1 MKRLNGMDILLC
13 MNDVDDG
20 LVMESMELLGP
31 VLMQTPVPKP
41 RRGLFGLYG
50 ASAWAAAVGVV
61 AAVGLI
67 ASVILAGPRIS
78 DMLSAFFGPDETES
92 TEETTEG
99 EPEIELIPIPEDAI
113 RYWERPDDATAYVSG
128 LEFTEGNYLVIPA
141 VSPSGFPVRGIG
153 EEAFKDHTELVR
165 VTVPEGVDTI
175 NPRAFYFC
183 SSLVTVDLPGTLSQI
198 HSMAFAG
205 CSSLTA
211 LELPDGLSRIG
222 SYAFSLCASLREIEL
237 PDQLGYLEP
246 YAFRKCGSLTS
257 VTIPATVNQ
266 SMKGFAYLL
275 EGTFYDCVS
284 LETVILPDNLDRIGE
299 KCFAGCLSLQRLELP
314 NQINVD
320 DYAFANCTALTEVI
334 VNGSLST
341 GSAAFWRC
349 SSLRHVAGAGYS
361 LLHSSHAFSGCFAL
375 TELTVT
381 DTLEQW
387 ALNEEEDI
395 TEKFPYVS
403 IVHCADGDVT
413 YNGQTGVP
421 SLKFAS
427 QGDGTCAVTG
437 IGTYPDGDVV
447 IPAVSDEG
455 DTVVEIRG
463 FNEMAMVRSL
473 TIPTSV
479 TTIKSLNKCYELT
492 HIVYEGTVAEWNAI
506 SFGKDWLPPYSHITV
521 YCTDGE
527 ISLEG

>member
-1 MKRLNGMDILLC
+1 MTRLKGMDILMR

-20 LVMESMELLGP
+20 LVLESMELLSS
-31 VLMQTPVPKP
+31 VLLQAPAKKT
-41 RRGLFGLYG
+41 RRGLFGLVG
-50 ASAWAAAVGVV
+50 TSAWAAAVGLVV
-61 AAVGLI
+61 AVGL
-67 ASVILAGPRIS
+67 AVSVIFAGPGLAG
-78 DMLSAFFGPDETES
+78 MLSALLHP
-92 TEETTEG
+92 EETTME
-99 EPEIELIPIPEDAI
+99 EPEETEPEETEPEVELVPIPEDAI
-113 RYWERPDDATAYVSG
+113 HYREMPDVGKAYVTG
-128 LEFTEGNYLVIPA
+128 LDVTDGNYLVIPN
-141 VSPSGFPVRGIG
+141 VSPSGLPVQAIDSD
-153 EEAFKDHTELVR
+153 AFAHHTELVR
-165 VTVPEGVDTI
+165 VTLPESVRTI
-175 NPRAFYFC
+175 YQRAFAGC
-183 SSLVTVDLPGTLSQI
+183 SSLVTVDLPEGVET
-198 HSMAFAG
+198 
-205 CSSLTA
+205 
-211 LELPDGLSRIG
+211 IG
-222 SYAFSLCASLREIEL
+222 SHAFSQCASLREIEL
-237 PDQLGYLEP
+237 PANLAHLEP
-246 YAFRKCGSLTS
+246 YAFRKCSSLTS
-257 VTIPATVNQ
+257 VTISSTVNQ

-284 LETVILPDNLDRIGE
+284 LETVILPDNLDRIKD

-314 NQINVD
+314 DQINVD

-349 SSLRHVAGAGYS
+349 SSLRHVAGAGFS

-387 ALNEEEDI
+387 ALNEEEEI

-413 YNGQTGVP
+413 YHGQTGVP

-437 IGTYPDGDVV
+437 IGTYPDSDVV

-463 FNEMAMVRSL
+463 FSEMAMVRSL

-479 TTIKSLNKCYELT
+479 TTIKSLNQCYELT
-492 HIVYEGTVAEWNAI
+492 RIVYEGTVAEWNAI
-506 SFGKDWLPPYSHITV
+506 SFGKDWLSPISHITV